1 MLGKTT
7 NSLLQQ
13 TEQQVQAKVKPEL
26 KGNFDKAVAAGLQI
40 MYGSK
45 GGIVTQQLSKSQDY
59 AHNVGE
65 GVAKLVAILFKQ
77 SKGTLPMNIA
87 IPAATVF
94 MCEGLDFL
102 EQAGK
107 IKVTSELLAETTQDM
122 SASVLQL
129 FGVTPEKM
137 QQMIAEKQGGAQL
150 AQPPAAPAMMPPA
163 GILNAAGA

>member
-7 NSLLQQ
+7 NPLLQQ
-13 TEQQVQAKVKPEL
+13 TEQQIQAKVKPEV
-26 KGNFDKAVAAGLQI
+26 KAGFDKAVTAGLKI

-45 GGIVTQQLSKSQDY
+45 GGVVTQQLSKSEDY

-65 GVAKLVAILFKQ
+65 GVAKLVAILFQQ
-77 SKGTLPMNIA
+77 SKGTIPMNIA

-102 EQAGK
+102 EKAGK
-107 IKVTSELLAETTQDM
+107 VKVTPDLLAETTQDM
-122 SASVLQL
+122 TASVLQL

-137 QQMIAEKQGGAQL
+137 QQMIAEKQGGA
-150 AQPPAAPAMMPPA
+150 PASPVAPAPPT
-163 GILNAAGA
+163 GILNSGA